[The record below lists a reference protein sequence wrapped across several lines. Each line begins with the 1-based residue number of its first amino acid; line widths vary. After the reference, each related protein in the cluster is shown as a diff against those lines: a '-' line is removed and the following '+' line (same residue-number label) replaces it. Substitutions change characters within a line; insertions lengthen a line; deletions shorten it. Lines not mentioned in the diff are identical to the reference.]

1 MNDLIEL
8 NCVQKVL
15 ESDNMIYVEGRYKKH
30 KDLLFTKNEN
40 KNSWEN

>member
-15 ESDNMIYVEGRYKKH
+15 ENDSMIYVEGRYMKH
-30 KDLLFTKNEN
+30 RNLLFN
-40 KNSWEN
+40 KNKKKWDN

>member
-15 ESDNMIYVEGRYKKH
+15 ESDSMIYVEGRYKKH